1 MQSGDVIAG
10 RYRLEEQI
18 GEGGM
23 GAVWRATHQK
33 LDAPIALKF
42 IDCHGPRREQLSD
55 RFLREAKVC
64 AAVRHRNV
72 VQIMDF
78 GEYEEGPYMVM
89 ELLEGRTLADEF
101 RKKRPMPLERV
112 FAIVGQ
118 CLAGLAA
125 VHERGIVHRD
135 LKPQNIFLVQDSD
148 TYYPKLLDFGVSR
161 ALDSDGPQSALTTSE
176 GVMAGTPNYMAPE
189 QARGLA
195 DIDER
200 SDVYSIGVIMF
211 RALSASHP
219 YRAPN
224 VGDLLIMKVTQ
235 DAPRLD
241 SVLPSIGTPIADFV
255 AKALERDRDKR
266 FKDAREM
273 LGELRMLALDISE
286 LADTSVV
293 HEVNLARMSIPPSS
307 IPAAPAS
314 SNPPEGTKTVAIGRP
329 VANLADQLEPQEDE
343 DGDTAPSSTT
353 PASWESDPVG
363 PIRNYRPLVA
373 AGAAIA
379 LIGIG
384 MLLARGGDEPSPSA
398 ASPAPAPI
406 VTPPTPIEPVTP
418 PVAALPSTV
427 HVTLT
432 GLPGDARVTVDGKP
446 TEGTEF
452 DLPRSDESR
461 RIEITAEGYAS
472 LMITHR
478 ADADTVIPVALTMVA
493 AKPTPARRARPAR
506 PRAPR
511 VKKVEAPPKRIVE
524 ELDF

>member
-1 MQSGDVIAG
+1 
-10 RYRLEEQI
+10 
-18 GEGGM
+18 M
-23 GAVWRATHQK
+23 GAVWRANHER

-78 GEYEEGPYMVM
+78 GEYDEGPYMVM

-101 RKKRPMPLERV
+101 RKKKPMPIERV

-135 LKPQNIFLVQDSD
+135 LKPQNIFLVKDAD
-148 TYYPKLLDFGVSR
+148 THYPKLLDFGVSR

-189 QARGLA
+189 QARGMA

-200 SDVYSIGVIMF
+200 SDVYSMGVIMF
-211 RALSASHP
+211 RAITARHP

-235 DAPRLD
+235 DAPRMN
-241 SVLPSIGTPIADFV
+241 SIMPELGREICDFV
-255 AKALERDRDKR
+255 AKALQRDRGDR

-273 LGELRMLALDISE
+273 LDELRLLALDMGE
-286 LADTSVV
+286 LAETSVI
-293 HEVNLARMSIPPSS
+293 HEVNLARLSIPPSS
-307 IPAAPAS
+307 IPAISVS
-314 SNPPEGTKTVAIGRP
+314 SSPPDGVATVAVGRP
-329 VANLADQLEPQEDE
+329 SPGLAEQLEPEDE
-343 DGDTAPSSTT
+343 DGDTSPEATT
-353 PASWESDPVG
+353 PGSWESDSAETTSAFNPMIV
-363 PIRNYRPLVA
+363 
-373 AGAAIA
+373 AGAAAALAAAVGLAIA
-379 LIGIG
+379 L
-384 MLLARGGDEPSPSA
+384 GGGEE
-398 ASPAPAPI
+398 PAPATA
-406 VTPPTPIEPVTP
+406 TPPDPAQTAAPVVAPQPMPPST
-418 PVAALPSTV
+418 PVAAEPTTAK
-427 HVTLT
+427 VTLM
-432 GLPGDARVTVDGKP
+432 GLPEGARVSVDNEP
-446 TEGTEF
+446 QAGTQFE
-452 DLPRSDESR
+452 LPRSMENR
-461 RIEITAEGYAS
+461 RIEVTADGYAPM
-472 LMITHR
+472 MIMH
-478 ADADTVIPVALTMVA
+478 AVNADTVIPVVLTMLA
-493 AKPTPARRARPAR
+493 DEPAPQPRARPTT

-511 VKKVEAPPKRIVE
+511 VRKPVTEPAPKPKKPARIVE